1 MENIFF
7 PPSHAKYDKS
17 EVFLQKSDST
27 YQFAIDIKI

>member
-1 MENIFF
+1 MQNMIFF
-7 PPSHAKYDKS
+7 TSHAKYDKS